1 MTKSFLTR
9 AIHEGEGRD
18 NTTGAHN
25 TPIYQTATFSF
36 DKAEDFAAAIELAVD
51 PDQMNPLDSF
61 FYSRTGNP
69 TNAALEAKLASLE
82 STEAALVTSSGMSAV
97 AISIMIS
104 AKSGDHV
111 LVTND
116 LFVISKQFFQQD
128 CPAMGIEVSM
138 FDVRDIDQARAA
150 VKSNSTAIFLETV
163 TNPNIYIA
171 DFAAYRQLA
180 DEHELTLIA
189 DNTFLSPYLCRPVEQ
204 GADIV
209 LHSATKYISGHGDTI
224 AGVLSGTRE
233 AIDRARIKMDS
244 FGQCLSPIAAW
255 LVMRGVRTLPLRM
268 RQHSENALAL
278 AEYLEAHPKV
288 DWVKYPGLPSHAQYE
303 LAKTSLPNGYGGI
316 VSFRIK
322 GGTDEMN
329 RFANSNKLFRIGVSL
344 GDVFTLIYP
353 QPWRDNLIRVSV
365 GCEDASDII
374 GEFENALSN
383 L

>member
-1 MTKSFLTR
+1 MTRRFSTR
-9 AIHEGEGRD
+9 AIHEGEGPD
-18 NTTGAHN
+18 TKTGAHN

-36 DKAEDFAAAIELAVD
+36 ERAEEFAAAIELAVD
-51 PDQMNPLDSF
+51 PDRVNPLDNF
-61 FYSRTGNP
+61 FYSRTANP
-69 TNAALEAKLASLE
+69 TNAALEQKLASLE
-82 STEAALVTSSGMSAV
+82 SAEAALVTSSGMSAV
-97 AISIMIS
+97 TISIMIS

-111 LVTND
+111 VVTND
-116 LFVISKQFFQQD
+116 LFVISRQFFEQD

-150 VKSNSTAIFLETV
+150 VKPNTTAIFVETV

-171 DFAAYRQLA
+171 DLAAYRQLA
-180 DEHELTLIA
+180 DEHGLTLIA

-224 AGVLSGTRE
+224 AGVLSGTRD

-268 RQHSENALAL
+268 RQHSKNAQAL
-278 AEYLEAHPKV
+278 AEYLETHPKV
-288 DWVKYPGLPSHAQYE
+288 EWVKYPGLPSHSQYA
-303 LAKTSLPNGYGGI
+303 LAKTSLPNGFGGI
-316 VSFRIK
+316 LSFRIK
-322 GGTDEMN
+322 GGADEMN
-329 RFANSNKLFRIGVSL
+329 HFANSIKLFGIGVSL

-365 GCEDASDII
+365 GCEDADDII
-374 GEFENALSN
+374 GEFDAALSN